1 MGPDRGTA
9 AYGALKFW
17 EAGGSAAWW
26 DDLEEFGHGSQLAAR
41 PGELAVLFGSGP
53 AASRAIEM
61 REGIAKMGLIP
72 QVIGDMSDGPD
83 ALRLPSIRRE
93 LSPLYTTIGPQA
105 LAYAFATARGIDVE
119 LPMGGN
125 ALATVYDAV
134 HRDWMRHSA
143 LDPLTE

>member
-1 MGPDRGTA
+1 
-9 AYGALKFW
+9 
-17 EAGGSAAWW
+17 
-26 DDLEEFGHGSQLAAR
+26 
-41 PGELAVLFGSGP
+41 
-53 AASRAIEM
+53 
-61 REGIAKMGLIP
+61 MGLIP

-93 LSPLYTTIGPQA
+93 LSPLYTTIGPQV